1 MSILF
6 EHLTIEQK
14 NIWDSYLD
22 FRAKGMMPK
31 SKKTLQNFISSV
43 KRNPSGNIDNIA
55 LELNRLKTNKELEI
69 QLPLFK
75 EIILPTLIKLARQ
88 NQPEIHRIIAENERF
103 FHSDKRLAE
112 LINTEFK
119 TNKTYFDSVW
129 FLEKE
134 LSINSTDNKAIEL
147 LVNKIAQDLDY
158 CIHELPEYGLVC
170 DINDFS
176 ESLNN
181 LANFIDKYDLK
192 SVKWS
197 ERLNLLNAV
206 QKTWSDYLD
215 QKSVSNY
222 NEYLELIGATDLKN
236 NLSNPRELIYDWKL
250 MHDV

>member
-1 MSILF
+1 MNILF

-22 FRAKGMMPK
+22 FKTKGIKPK
-31 SKKTLQNFISSV
+31 SKKALQSFINSV
-43 KRNPSGNIDNIA
+43 KRNPSENIDNIA

-69 QLPLFK
+69 QFPIFK

-103 FHSDKRLAE
+103 FHSNKRL
-112 LINTEFK
+112 TEFINK
-119 TNKTYFDSVW
+119 EFKINKTYFDSVW
-129 FLEKE
+129 FLERE
-134 LSINSTDNKAIEL
+134 LSINPTDKKSIEL

-158 CIHELPEYGLVC
+158 CIHELPEFGLVC

-181 LANFIDKYDLK
+181 LENFIEQYELK
-192 SVKWS
+192 NVKWS
-197 ERLNLLNAV
+197 ERLDLLNAV
-206 QKTWSDYLD
+206 KKTWSDYLE
-215 QKSVSNY
+215 QKSISNY
-222 NEYLELIGATDLKN
+222 NEYLEIIGATDLKN

-250 MHDV
+250 LYDL